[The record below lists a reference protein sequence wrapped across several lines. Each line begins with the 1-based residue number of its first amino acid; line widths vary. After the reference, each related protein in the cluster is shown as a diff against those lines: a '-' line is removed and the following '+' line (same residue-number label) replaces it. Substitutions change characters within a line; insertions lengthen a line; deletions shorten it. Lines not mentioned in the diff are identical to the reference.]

1 MAKTAWIENCTATR
15 KLHNTKTVWHENCK
29 TRRLYDLKTVRLENS
44 TTRKQYDTKTVRLEN
59 CMTKSPVIQ
68 ITETRISQMF
78 ISLFISFNIL
88 YFELFLSQPNSLV
101 PITDQEGL
109 LAHVAC
115 ITAIECKAFL
125 SRVIYP
131 SSTNYFMSRSAID
144 SVSYTHL
151 TLPTTPYV

>member
-15 KLHNTKTVWHENCK
+15 KLHNTKTVRHENCK

-59 CMTKSPVIQ
+59 STTRKQYDTKTVRFENCMTKSPAIQ
-68 ITETRISQMF
+68 ITETRIPQMF

-131 SSTNYFMSRSAID
+131 SSTNSLDVFK
-144 SVSYTHL
+144 
-151 TLPTTPYV
+151 